1 MENNFLR
8 YLYMLTQK
16 TMKQLL
22 LAAAVLLTTL
32 SACGQN
38 NWKEGKTLNHATKAD
53 IEAWVNSLK

>member
-38 NWKEGKTLNHATKAD
+38 NRKEGKTLNHATKAD